1 MTNNVTN
8 TDNNQNFIIADKPWK
23 EMLSGS
29 VASISLTFIIVIA
42 LGLIL
47 VGPRFLSFS
56 NISIMGNFLIIP
68 LIVGAFAGFALL
80 SGVVDLSIGS
90 MLAFSTALF
99 ALLLNQEWN
108 IVYAGLFTLICCMGF
123 GGINAVCI
131 VGFGAGP
138 IATTLGMLTA
148 LRGITWLICGPSNT
162 ISAFHLDLFTTVNHR
177 FLGVPS
183 FFLVGII
190 LTLIATL
197 IVSKSKVGRHIRA
210 VGGDEQAAERA
221 GISVKAVRTLALIL
235 SALGAGI
242 GGIIMVGQIT
252 SAERM
257 TGFGLE
263 FEVYAA
269 LMIGGYSILRGG
281 VGNPAGGA
289 LGILVVGA
297 LGNIIDLTASS
308 PYYAD
313 IIVGLLLLFAV
324 LLDRLRGG
332 ESYD

>member
-1 MTNNVTN
+1 MTNTAANS
-8 TDNNQNFIIADKPWK
+8 DNSKNFINTNRPWK

-29 VASISLTFIIVIA
+29 VASITLTFVIVIA

-56 NISIMGNFLIIP
+56 NVSIMGNYLIIP
-68 LIVGAFAGFALL
+68 LVVGAFAGFALL

-90 MLAFSTALF
+90 MVGFSTALM
-99 ALLLNQEWN
+99 ALLLNQDWG
-108 IVYAGLFTLICCMGF
+108 IMSAGLVTLVFCMFF
-123 GGINAVCI
+123 GGINAICI

-138 IATTLGMLTA
+138 IPTTLGMLTA
-148 LRGITWLICGPSNT
+148 LRGITWLICGPSYT
-162 ISAFHLDLFTTVNHR
+162 IPAFNLKLFTIVNHR
-177 FLGVPS
+177 FLGIPS
-183 FFLVGII
+183 FFLVGLL
-190 LTLIATL
+190 LTLIITL
-197 IVSKSKVGRHIRA
+197 IVSKSRVGRHIKA

-221 GISVKAVRTLALIL
+221 GISVKGVRVLALIL

-242 GGIIMVGQIT
+242 GGIIMVAQIT
-252 SAERM
+252 SATRM
-257 TGFGLE
+257 AGFGLE

-281 VGNPAGGA
+281 VGNPLGGA

-308 PYYAD
+308 SYYTN
-313 IIVGLLLLFAV
+313 IIVGILLLSAV
-324 LLDRLRGG
+324 YLDRLRGG
-332 ESYD
+332 DSYD

>member
-1 MTNNVTN
+1 MTNTTTHSDNSKNFIN
-8 TDNNQNFIIADKPWK
+8 TDRPWK

-29 VASISLTFIIVIA
+29 VASITLTFVIVIA

-56 NISIMGNFLIIP
+56 NVSIMGNYLIIP

-90 MLAFSTALF
+90 MLGFSTALM
-99 ALLLNQEWN
+99 ALLLNQDWG
-108 IVYAGLFTLICCMGF
+108 IMYAAVFTLICCMFF
-123 GGINAVCI
+123 GGINAICI

-138 IATTLGMLTA
+138 IPTTLGMLTA
-148 LRGITWLICGPSNT
+148 LRGIAWLICGPSNT
-162 ISAFHLDLFTTVNHR
+162 ISAFNLKLFTIVNHR

-183 FFLVGII
+183 FFLVGLL

-197 IVSKSKVGRHIRA
+197 IVSKSRVGRHIKA
-210 VGGDEQAAERA
+210 VGGDDQAAERA
-221 GISVKAVRTLALIL
+221 GISVKGVRVLALIL

-242 GGIIMVGQIT
+242 GGIIMVAQIT

-297 LGNIIDLTASS
+297 LGNIIDLTASN
-308 PYYAD
+308 PYYAN
-313 IIVGLLLLFAV
+313 IIVGMLLLSAV
-324 LLDRLRGG
+324 YLDRLRGG